1 MMDATEPY
9 WNPMVPELTVMQFV
23 VSLDFYRLFGFQ
35 VRFQRTNPNFAYL
48 TLGQAQLMI
57 EEYHDTGWNVG
68 VLERPFGRGVN
79 LQIEVADVHAI
90 ADTLSAY
97 AIPLYRPI
105 TETWYATNPG
115 VEEGVREFLVQDPDG
130 YLLRFQEYVG
140 QRSVEP

>member
-1 MMDATEPY
+1 
-9 WNPMVPELTVMQFV
+9 MQFA
-23 VSLDFYRLFGFQ
+23 VSLDFYRLVGFQ

-90 ADTLSAY
+90 ADTLSAH

-105 TETWYATNPG
+105 TETWYPTDPG
-115 VEEGVREFLVQDPDG
+115 VSEGVREFLVQDPDG

-140 QRSVEP
+140 

>member
-1 MMDATEPY
+1 MMDVAAPY
-9 WNPMVPELTVMQFV
+9 WNPMVPELTVMQFA
-23 VSLDFYRLFGFQ
+23 VSLNFYRLVGFQ
-35 VRFQRTNPNFAYL
+35 VRFQRTNPNFANL

-90 ADTLSAY
+90 ADTLSAN
-97 AIPLYRPI
+97 AIPLYRPM
-105 TETWYATNPG
+105 TEMWYATHPG

-140 QRSVEP
+140 QRTVVP